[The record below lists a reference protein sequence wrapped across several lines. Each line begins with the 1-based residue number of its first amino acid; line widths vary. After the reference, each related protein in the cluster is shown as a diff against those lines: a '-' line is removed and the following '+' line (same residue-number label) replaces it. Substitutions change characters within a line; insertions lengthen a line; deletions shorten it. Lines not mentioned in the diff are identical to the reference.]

1 MVRSPFLLDLL
12 PPDGSSAAAMSASA
26 LVASSAAF
34 LFSVSL
40 AMSTLACSITLLASA
55 IVCSGLSVV
64 PEVVGDV
71 AAVAGVV
78 GEEDIVEA
86 SHSS

>member
-1 MVRSPFLLDLL
+1 
-12 PPDGSSAAAMSASA
+12 
-26 LVASSAAF
+26 
-34 LFSVSL
+34 
-40 AMSTLACSITLLASA
+40 MSTLACSITLLASA